1 MTKHNA
7 ANERIKRRY
16 FAYLKEAKRHS
27 EATVDAAAKALH
39 RLETYTR
46 YREFK
51 TFHFEQAIAF
61 KKQLAEQRSEQ
72 SGERL
77 SKATV
82 HATLSQLKRFSQWL
96 AFQPGFK
103 SQFQYSDADYLSEH
117 PKAAIQEH
125 LKSGHT
131 FRRIVQDIDSSG
143 RVSSLSQ
150 HGECLE
156 GRKETANHNLGTTG
170 MVSAKDPRGH
180 ASASRDHQR
189 LSERRGGENMA
200 AGKMAARK

>member
-1 MTKHNA
+1 SR
-7 ANERIKRRY
+7 EKRQD
-16 FAYLKEAKRHS
+16 
-27 EATVDAAAKALH
+27 VH
-39 RLETYTR
+39 R
-46 YREFK
+46 
-51 TFHFEQAIAF
+51 
-61 KKQLAEQRSEQ
+61 
-72 SGERL
+72 
-77 SKATV
+77 
-82 HATLSQLKRFSQWL
+82 
-96 AFQPGFK
+96 
-103 SQFQYSDADYLSEH
+103 FQYAEHLAVWADLSEH

-131 FRRIVQDIDSSG
+131 FRRIDQDIDSSG

-189 LSERRGGENMA
+189 LSERRRCGNMA